1 MDSASSLTR
10 LLSSLSYHQQ
20 DSSLRAYFRDRHQ
33 LLQLERGRG
42 VSGWVAVLKV
52 GKQQVMKASGKSQA
66 EAEMRVV
73 RSLWGK
79 VIEESKEEER
89 NQLHLALIRAQQTS
103 HPSLSRTS
111 SQADLLIEATL
122 RAKELHQS
130 LLSQPRLA
138 PKRHTHP
145 GIFSAYS
152 LISPKSSSLVGFKS
166 GQQKVED
173 GAAYRSLAEARLEAK
188 LKKDSKSV
196 N

>member
-10 LLSSLSYHQQ
+10 LLSALPYRQQ
-20 DSSLRAYFRDRHQ
+20 DSTLRAYFRDHHQ

-89 NQLHLALIRAQQTS
+89 VHLHSALIRAQQTPP
-103 HPSLSRTS
+103 PSLSRTN
-111 SQADLLIEATL
+111 SQADYLLEATL

-130 LLSQPRLA
+130 LLSHPRLA

-145 GIFSAYS
+145 GILSACS
-152 LISPKSSSLVGFKS
+152 LISPKSSSFVGFKS
-166 GQQKVED
+166 GQQRGEEGV
-173 GAAYRSLAEARLEAK
+173 AYRSLADARLEAK
-188 LKKDSKSV
+188 LKKDPKSV

>member
-10 LLSSLSYHQQ
+10 LLSALPYRQQ

-79 VIEESKEEER
+79 VI
-89 NQLHLALIRAQQTS
+89 
-103 HPSLSRTS
+103 
-111 SQADLLIEATL
+111 
-122 RAKELHQS
+122 
-130 LLSQPRLA
+130 
-138 PKRHTHP
+138 
-145 GIFSAYS
+145 
-152 LISPKSSSLVGFKS
+152 
-166 GQQKVED
+166 
-173 GAAYRSLAEARLEAK
+173 
-188 LKKDSKSV
+188 
-196 N
+196 